1 LRRNATPA
9 ASGVCSNTLNN
20 DSNKW
25 KDSSMTHWGNGL
37 LIWLK

>member
-1 LRRNATPA
+1 
-9 ASGVCSNTLNN
+9 LNN